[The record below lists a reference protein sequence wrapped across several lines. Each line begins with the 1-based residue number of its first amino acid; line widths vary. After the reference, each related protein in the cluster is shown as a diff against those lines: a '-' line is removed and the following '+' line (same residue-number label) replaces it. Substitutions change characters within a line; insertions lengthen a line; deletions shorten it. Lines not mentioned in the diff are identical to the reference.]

1 MINPVFSKEHPR
13 IIFTEI
19 ILKSKF
25 KKNQRHGMFQ
35 FTSFYHNRM
44 IHSMGACIAQQLSH
58 RL

>member
-13 IIFTEI
+13 LIFKEI
-19 ILKSKF
+19 ILKSKLK

-44 IHSMGACIAQQLSH
+44 IHSMGACIA
-58 RL
+58 